1 MHINTNGKVSEN
13 LIEKVIEIVP
23 ITDSY
28 RKAEIVIKESTNATL
43 SFEWIRKLTVN
54 VGDKIT
60 SKEKR
65 TKTNE
70 KLYFYNKNK

>member
-60 SKEKR
+60 SKEK
-65 TKTNE
+65 KNE
-70 KLYFYNKNK
+70 NK